1 MPIKREILYP
11 FFLECCSF
19 VTDNYWRNLFEELS
33 YGKCPYGTYISKNFF
48 NCNFKGKDFSYKLD
62 KKDPKTIYEDVYNL
76 LHNRLG
82 LISENE
88 RLNKLKSS
96 SESGDDKDIK
106 WNMIKRKNKK
116 EIIIDNYIINSKKK
130 HNLSYEQTSFL
141 KSIILSGLI
150 FKTILTR
157 DINFKDGVISSI
169 NGIDFQEGKILINDR
184 IKNYDYIKEK
194 NSDKKKTK
202 RRLSD
207 LWKFKKSDLSQQQD
221 EEEEISF

>member
-1 MPIKREILYP
+1 MPVKREILYP
-11 FFLECCSF
+11 IFLECCTF

-33 YGKCPYGTYISKNFF
+33 YGKCPYGTYINKNFF
-48 NCNFKGKDFSYKLD
+48 NCNFRGKNFSYKLD
-62 KKDPKTIYEDVYNL
+62 KKDPKIFYEDVFNL

-96 SESGDDKDIK
+96 EELDDKNIK

-130 HNLSYEQTSFL
+130 YNLSYTQTSFL

-150 FKTILTR
+150 FKTILTK
-157 DINFKDGVISSI
+157 DINFKDGVIISI
-169 NGIDFQEGKILINDR
+169 SGIEFQEGKIQINDR

-194 NSDKKKTK
+194 NTDKKKQK

-207 LWKFKKSDLSQQQD
+207 LWKFKKDPSQQQD
-221 EEEEISF
+221 EEEEIF